1 MKKPDESLNPNPD
14 PNPDA
19 DPTPSSP
26 STPKEPPVE
35 ADSRFPSGPWKGF
48 FLQPG
53 VNGRQWMELILTFRG
68 GMIRGE
74 GRDRIGKFLFVG
86 RYDLTDG
93 KCWWT
98 KRYVGRHDIAYTGY
112 NEGKGIW
119 GTWEDPKA
127 SYWRGG
133 FRIWP
138 EAMGDPYAIR
148 TAEEIEEPELIGV
161 EVGVAVGVEEPAAL

>member
-1 MKKPDESLNPNPD
+1 MKKPDESLNPNPDPD

-68 GMIRGE
+68 GMMRGE

-119 GTWEDPKA
+119 GTWEIPKV
-127 SYWRGG
+127 WNGG
-133 FRIWP
+133 FHIWP
-138 EAMGDPYAIR
+138 EGMADP
-148 TAEEIEEPELIGV
+148 THPHLSEEADLPISVQETV
-161 EVGVAVGVEEPAAL
+161 DSDKVVVAT

>member
-1 MKKPDESLNPNPD
+1 MKKPDENLNPNPD

-68 GMIRGE
+68 GMMRGE

-86 RYDLTDG
+86 RYDVTDG

-98 KRYVGRHDIAYTGY
+98 KRYVGRHDIVYTGY

-148 TAEEIEEPELIGV
+148 TAEEIEEPQQIGV
-161 EVGVAVGVEEPAAL
+161 EVGVGVGVEESAAL